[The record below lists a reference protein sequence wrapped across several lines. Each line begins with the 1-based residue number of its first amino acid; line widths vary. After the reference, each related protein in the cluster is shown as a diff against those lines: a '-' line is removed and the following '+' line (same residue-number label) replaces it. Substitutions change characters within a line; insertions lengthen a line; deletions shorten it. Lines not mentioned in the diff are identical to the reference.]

1 MRVYRYGAK
10 KKSNGLAFTAV
21 SRLARLA
28 AAAPSSAEEAG
39 AAASKASTSAITKA
53 EGAKAEGA
61 RAEGAK
67 AEGAKAEGATAEA
80 GVPIFLSESI
90 HQSFFRRLAWS
101 PDGSLLVLP
110 SGQAQVADGPPASAV
125 YVLTRANLARYA
137 DEMWTT
143 DACLAPRLTW
153 AF

>member
-61 RAEGAK
+61 R